1 MSGNGSSSSVGG
13 GGGGGGEM
21 IRVVPVGRRTDY
33 VKLQPVDQDSSSSS
47 SFSNLYMVCDFAKW
61 EKSSG
66 AHKERDHCKDKKAD
80 RQQTATRETTS
91 SLSSL
96 AIL

>member
-1 MSGNGSSSSVGG
+1 MSGNGSTSV

-33 VKLQPVDQDSSSSS
+33 VKLQPVDQDSSSS
-47 SFSNLYMVCDFAKW
+47 FSNLYMVCDFAKW

-66 AHKERDHCKDKKAD
+66 VHKERDHCKDKKAD
-80 RQQTATRETTS
+80 NKQRREKQQQHHFPHSQSCR
-91 SLSSL
+91 
-96 AIL
+96 